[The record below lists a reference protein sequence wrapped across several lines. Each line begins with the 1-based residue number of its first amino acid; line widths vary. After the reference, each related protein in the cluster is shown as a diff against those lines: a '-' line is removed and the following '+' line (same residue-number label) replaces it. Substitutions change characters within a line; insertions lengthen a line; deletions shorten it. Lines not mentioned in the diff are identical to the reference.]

1 MLDLARWRD
10 DIEHHNLDPSLPDS
24 VGGYISAVVRTSVF
38 GSGELRV
45 AWLLAICVYGR
56 GHAAENLPRA
66 VSPDPC
72 VRDPHCVCSQ
82 YLAGVAAGP
91 VRFDSIMIDRDVA
104 GYANGQLL
112 N

>member
-1 MLDLARWRD
+1 MLDPARRRD
-10 DIEHHNLDPSLPDS
+10 DARNDNRNPSLPDS
-24 VGGYISAVVRTSVF
+24 VGGYISAVVRKSVF
-38 GSGELRV
+38 GSGEWRV
-45 AWLLAICVYGR
+45 EWLLAIGVYGR

-66 VSPDPC
+66 VTPDPG
-72 VRDPHCVCSQ
+72 VRDPHCVCSH
-82 YLAGVAAGP
+82 YLAGVASGP